1 MCHFDPFLFRICHFH
16 PIPFSVSPTCRFH
29 LLVDFTY
36 LGMPLGMLLC
46 PSLGKFLGSY
56 VLNRVLTIR
65 LVQRLKGIL
74 HQRIK
79 KERPTCRFH
88 VLVLVLCYDQRCLCS
103 PTLHFT
109 YRFLSPQKLFS
120 TFLWEHKHQRHL
132 WTKKVETSTTNFHPP
147 ILLDL
152 GRTLTL

>member
-1 MCHFDPFLFRICHFH
+1 MCHFH
-16 PIPFSVSPTCRFH
+16 PLPFSNLSFSPNSFPVSPTCRFH

-46 PSLGKFLGSY
+46 PSLGKFLGSH
-56 VLNRVLTIR
+56 VLNRVLTIC

-103 PTLHFT
+103 PTRDFT
-109 YRFLSPQKLFS
+109 YGFLSPQKLFF
-120 TFLWEHKHQRHL
+120 TFLWENKNQRHL
-132 WTKKVETSTTNFHPP
+132 RTKKV
-147 ILLDL
+147 
-152 GRTLTL
+152 